1 MTICTKPIIYPT
13 HHEKQ
18 KNLPQKR
25 GDLEVKFEEESQ
37 RQNLLVILSGL
48 ILMLQGL
55 ISLPPSTGFVF
66 PLSELR
72 IMSGNSG
79 HLRVT

>member
-55 ISLPPSTGFVF
+55 I
-66 PLSELR
+66 
-72 IMSGNSG
+72 
-79 HLRVT
+79 